1 MKKLALGMV
10 FLFAFLFCAT
20 IVFAQAPFN
29 FYGYAKLENKSGVE
43 NVNIT
48 ITIYNISQNHT
59 KVAQISDLTNASGW
73 FNLSISQAGNDL
85 TYKVTLYKEGTS
97 KHFVGPSVPDVFYNE
112 FRNLT
117 GINFTLVEAAKVNIT
132 VINGSGDKVRF
143 FYEIKDVK
151 LGYPIAEH
159 FGENVS
165 SEGKLEA
172 IHFLPAHRNYSIQV
186 FPDGVP
192 PASYDLNNISD
203 YSPKNINIQINA
215 TPYFSWVSGYAET
228 SSGFRNWTNLT
239 VVAYVL
245 EAGNMIAFDHPLELN
260 MSAWRGPGN
269 SDFYN
274 ASDGFYNITLPGT
287 AQGTR
292 ILLIAVAQ
300 NGSQIYLDFKNT
312 TINSGVPREI
322 NFTVTPALG
331 NLNNWQLD
339 KAALPPSQGETI
351 NITTRF
357 VQFNF
362 INESKSLMNGSMHV
376 EVEFEY
382 EDLTFSIMDDPESGS
397 VNFPVAQEANI
408 TVFAFAPESAPRK
421 TEFENAQNSSYNV
434 TVYSFGIKDPQGN
447 QINAP
452 IEIAFYSVNDTLCDR
467 PYPNASCS
475 LKPAE
480 NASHFNPFRLVF
492 GGGRMSM
499 RMTDQQHGIV
509 VHYVNVDLLASGPP
523 DVLFDDQPNETTD
536 ATKWDAVWRFG
547 SMGPEVYDF
556 VIVGV
561 RLDEDVDFA
570 APVNFKI
577 DKLYD
582 ENWNVVY
589 NGSGSIP
596 DEYSDFNSSLFNM
609 SQCNTTDQMS
619 IINGNAFCYVNTS
632 DGMLWFKIPHFSGVG
647 SLVSSTTKGNVTAE
661 AESDTIT
668 CMPNCSFEV
677 NVTNKNWTIA
687 QSLHNITINTTK
699 DSGLGTLKYV
709 KIYWWNSTDWELLGE
724 NNTNQ
729 SNYNLTLYNSSNP
742 DTIHR
747 YKFEVNKTNNRGVI
761 LNLTYNIYSPT
772 ISLPL
777 QINLRCVENWQCTDW
792 SDCENGIQTRTCTD
806 LNDCGTTADK
816 PATEQ
821 TCSVSSRSTGGG
833 SAPKTEYNIKEGE
846 KSKYVAL
853 KRGGKVNFK
862 IKGKSHTAKVDKVF
876 SDHVV
881 LLIQSDP
888 ISVELYVNETKRVD
902 VDNDGIDDLEI
913 TLHKIEH
920 VKAYMTFKLLTEEA
934 EEEKPSEET
943 TQEEKP
949 TEEKEEEKTVE
960 VVTPEEK
967 KELRKKA
974 ISTVAIAIVVGAIA
988 LIIIYVILISK
999 KKRKH

>member
-1 MKKLALGMV
+1 
-10 FLFAFLFCAT
+10 LFVFLFCAAIT
-20 IVFAQAPFN
+20 FAQASFN

-43 NVNIT
+43 NANVT
-48 ITIYNISQNHT
+48 IIIYQMPNHEE
-59 KVAQISDLTNASGW
+59 VDRVSNLTNASGW
-73 FNLSISQAGNDL
+73 FNISVHLTGSSY
-85 TYKVTLYKEGTS
+85 TYKISIYKEGTS
-97 KHFVGPSVPDVFYNE
+97 KHLVGPSVPDVFYNE
-112 FRNLT
+112 FCNLT
-117 GINFTLVEAAKVNIT
+117 GIMVEAAKVNIT
-132 VINGSGDKVRF
+132 VINGSGDNVKF
-143 FYEIKDVK
+143 YYEIKDTK
-151 LGYPIAEH
+151 LGYPIAEY
-159 FGENVS
+159 FNDS
-165 SEGKLEA
+165 SVETGGKTDA
-172 IHFLPAHRNYSIQV
+172 VVYLPAHRNYSIQV
-186 FPDGVP
+186 FPAGVP
-192 PASYDLNNISD
+192 PTNYDLNNISD
-203 YSPKNINIQINA
+203 YPSPKNIKVEINA
-215 TPYFSWVSGYAET
+215 TPYWAWVSGYAKN
-228 SSGFRNWTNLT
+228 SSGFKNWDNLT
-239 VVAYVL
+239 VVAYSL
-245 EAGNMIAFDHPLELN
+245 EPGNMISFDHPFELN

-287 AQGTR
+287 AQGTK

-300 NGSQIYLDFKNT
+300 KGNQIYLDFKNV
-312 TINSGVPREI
+312 TINSGAPREM

-331 NLNNWQLD
+331 NLNQWQLD

-351 NITTRF
+351 NITTKF

-362 INESKSLMNGSMHV
+362 INESNSLMNGSMHV

-382 EDLTFSIMDDPESGS
+382 SDLTFSIMDDPENGFAK
-397 VNFPVAQEANI
+397 FPVAQGANI

-421 TEFENAQNSSYNV
+421 TEFENTQNNSYNV

-452 IEIAFYSVNDTLCDR
+452 IEIAFYAVNNTLCDR

-536 ATKWDAVWRFG
+536 VTKWDAVWRFG

-619 IINGNAFCYVNTS
+619 IITGNAFCYVNIS

-647 SLVSSTTKGNVTAE
+647 SLVSSVTKGNVTAE
-661 AESDTIT
+661 AESDAIT

-709 KIYWWNSTDWELLGE
+709 KIYWWNGTGWEYLGE

-729 SNYNLTLYNSSNP
+729 SNYNLTFYNSS
-742 DTIHR
+742 DSSTIHR
-747 YKFEVNKTNNRGVI
+747 YKFEVNKTNNRGVV
-761 LNLTYNIYSPT
+761 LNLTYSIFSP
-772 ISLPL
+772 IVSLPL
-777 QINLRCVENWQCTDW
+777 QIELQCVENWSCGDW
-792 SDCENGIQTRTCTD
+792 SDCEDGVQTRTCID
-806 LNDCGTTADK
+806 LNGCSADR
-816 PATEQ
+816 TETQ
-821 TCSVSSRSTGGG
+821 TCSVSSRRSGGGG
-833 SAPKTEYNIKEGE
+833 SAPVTEYSMGEGE
-846 KSKYVAL
+846 ASKYVGL
-853 KRGGKVNFK
+853 KRGGKVKFK
-862 IKGKSHTAKVDKVF
+862 IKGKGHTAKVDKVF

-881 LLIQSDP
+881 LIIESDP

-902 VDNDGIDDLEI
+902 VDADGTDDIEI
-913 TLHKIEH
+913 TLHKIES
-920 VKAYMTFKLLTEEA
+920 VKAYMTFTLLGVEAAEEG
-934 EEEKPSEET
+934 EEEKV
-943 TQEEKP
+943 
-949 TEEKEEEKTVE
+949 TEEKEQEKAEEEEEVVE

-967 KELRKKA
+967 KEIREKA
-974 ISTVAIAIVVGAIA
+974 INKAVIGIVIGIIA
-988 LIIIYVILISK
+988 LIFVLILFVLG
-999 KKRKH
+999 KKRK